1 MQSLFQILAER
12 VDDWRAAHYACPGE
26 QDFPAI
32 REILEFAL
40 EDPASGQLR
49 YLRHAQ
55 LRALETYWHLR
66 LVLHTPRI
74 PDLYATLF
82 PAKSQRRAAMGLN
95 SKALT
100 ELIADTSLEEV
111 IARMQA
117 DNAFV
122 KQHGLESLR
131 ETFALDYP
139 SYILALAMG
148 AGKTILMGSIVAT
161 EFAMAQEYPDGPF
174 VENALIFAPGK
185 TILSA
190 LRELADIPFER
201 LLPPRLHKPFA
212 ASLKL
217 TFTRDGDKQIP
228 ITLGSS
234 FNVIVTNTEKIR
246 IQKPTVRAGSSQRLF
261 AGSQDEEATAL
272 ANLRLQAI
280 ASLPHLAVFSDEA
293 HHTYGQKLLG
303 KWEKDKETGEPVFKD
318 DGIKK
323 VRRTIDFLAQET
335 NLIVAIN
342 ATGTPYFERQPLRD
356 VVVWYG
362 LGEGIRDGVLKE
374 LAGGIKV
381 LELGD
386 GEAAQMVHS
395 VIDDFVRDYWPVA
408 LENGAPAR
416 LALYFP
422 NLEARDELRPA
433 IESALLAHGIGP
445 DTLLAVD
452 NKSSDA
458 TRRAFE
464 AVARDPTAPHRVLL
478 LVNMGTEGWNCP
490 SLFACALVRKLASS
504 NNFVLQ
510 AATRCLRQVPGNT
523 KAARVYLTA
532 SNKKTLEDQL
542 TETYGTNL
550 KSLDTQHAD
559 RVEKTIHLH
568 QPHLPPLLIKKRV
581 LRVARRAH
589 TTGAIPLVFS
599 IPDLPEPLGPLVQ
612 TWSPVQT
619 ANGGTHLQRLD
630 AADVLLQPFTP
641 MLDDYTAAARL
652 AASYHL
658 PTPELLAALRL
669 AYDKNDLQPLSHIRE
684 KLHIPEHHLAALGQ
698 QIEAQRNQYE
708 ETWDEI
714 EVAVALVKA
723 DGFDRAEV
731 DGQPVYTA
739 RISFDKKH
747 EHLFKTAQDTADTA
761 LALQR
766 SFHYEGY
773 NFDSAPEA
781 EFLDW
786 CLSLLQTQPH
796 QIEGLWFTGGLTDSC
811 KTDLRAEYLGD
822 DGRWH
827 TYTPDF
833 VLRRADGKHLVV
845 EVKNDKLSP
854 DITTDLARHA
864 QGQAPHT
871 LEGRKAVALKRWEQL
886 NPERLSYHVMFA
898 DTALLDEGK
907 KTVRDFICSPKSQ
920 PDLLSEAEIGLA
932 QVRAGQRLSS
942 SELDGILA
950 D

>member
-1 MQSLFQILAER
+1 MTHLFQTLSIR
-12 VDDWRAAHYACPGE
+12 VDEWRKARYACP
-26 QDFPAI
+26 DFPAI
-32 REILEFAL
+32 GEILDFAL
-40 EDPASGQLR
+40 EDPAAGQLR
-49 YLRHAQ
+49 YLRRAQ
-55 LRALETYWHLR
+55 FRALETYWYLR
-66 LVLHTPRI
+66 LVLNTPRI
-74 PDLYATLF
+74 PELYATLF
-82 PAKSQRRAAMGLN
+82 PKPKDRREALGLT
-95 SKALT
+95 SR
-100 ELIADTSLEEV
+100 EIVDMIADEGLDAVLEQV
-111 IARMQA
+111 QTN
-117 DNAFV
+117 NAFV
-122 KQHGLESLR
+122 RKHGLESLR
-131 ETFALDYP
+131 ETFSLDYP

-161 EFAMAQEYPDGPF
+161 EFAMALEYPDGPF
-174 VENALIFAPGK
+174 VQNALVFAPGK

-201 LLPPRLHKPFA
+201 LLPARLHKPFA

-246 IQKPTVRAGSSQRLF
+246 IQKPTVRNAAQSRLF
-261 AGSQDEEATAL
+261 AGTKDEEATAM

-303 KWEKDKETGEPVFKD
+303 KWEKDKETGELVFKD

-323 VRRTIDFLAQET
+323 VRRTIDYLAQET
-335 NLIVAIN
+335 NLIVTIN

-374 LAGGIKV
+374 LASGIKV

-386 GEAAQMVHS
+386 GEAERMVRS
-395 VIDDFVRDYWPVA
+395 VVDDFVRDYWAVA

-422 NLEARDELRPA
+422 NLETRDELRPA

-452 NKSSDA
+452 NKSSEA
-458 TRRAFE
+458 TRRSFE
-464 AVARDPTAPHRVLL
+464 AVARDPAAPHRVLL

-490 SLFACALVRKLASS
+490 SLFACALVRKLATS

-523 KAARVYLTA
+523 QPARVYLTA

-542 TETYGTNL
+542 TETYGTSL
-550 KSLDTQHAD
+550 KALDTQQAE

-568 QPHLPPLLIKKRV
+568 KPHLPALLIKKRV
-581 LRVARRAH
+581 LRIQRKADPA
-589 TTGAIPLVFS
+589 AAAPLAFTM
-599 IPDLPEPLGPLVQ
+599 PDVPAPVGPLVQ
-612 TWSPVQT
+612 TWSPVLT
-619 ANGGTHLQRLD
+619 ASGDTRMQRLD
-630 AADVLLQPFTP
+630 AADVLLEPFTP
-641 MLDDYTAAARL
+641 MLDCYTAAARL
-652 AASYHL
+652 AASHHL
-658 PTPELLAALRL
+658 PTPELLAALRVVYT
-669 AYDKNDLQPLSHIRE
+669 AHE
-684 KLHIPEHHLAALGQ
+684 VPEHHIDALGQ
-698 QIEAQRNQYE
+698 QIEAQRSQYE
-708 ETWDEI
+708 EAWDEI

-731 DGQPVYTA
+731 NGQPVYTA
-739 RISFDKKH
+739 RISFDKKNQ
-747 EHLFKTAQDTADTA
+747 HLYKTASETADAAHA
-761 LALQR
+761 LKT

-781 EFLDW
+781 EFLEW
-786 CLSLLQTQPH
+786 TLGLLQAHPH
-796 QIEGLWFTGGLTDSC
+796 QIEGLWFTGGLTDAG
-811 KTDLRAEYLGD
+811 KTDLRADYLGD

-845 EVKNDKLSP
+845 EVKSDKFSP
-854 DITTDLARHA
+854 DIGVDMARHA
-864 QGQAPHT
+864 QGEAAQT
-871 LEGRKAVALKRWEQL
+871 REGRKAVAIKHWEQL
-886 NPERLSYHVMFA
+886 NPDRLSYHVMFA
-898 DTALLDEGK
+898 DTALHDAGK
-907 KTVRDFICSPKSQ
+907 KVVRDFITGIRS
-920 PDLLSEAEIGLA
+920 LA
-932 QVRAGQRLSS
+932 
-942 SELDGILA
+942 
-950 D
+950 

>member
-1 MQSLFQILAER
+1 MSHLFQALAER
-12 VDDWRAAHYACPGE
+12 VDAWRAARYDCPNGP
-26 QDFPAI
+26 DFSAI
-32 REILEFAL
+32 REILDFAL
-40 EDPASGQLR
+40 EDSANGQLR
-49 YLRHAQ
+49 YLRRAQ
-55 LRALETYWHLR
+55 FRALETYWYLR
-66 LVLHTPRI
+66 LVLNTPRI
-74 PDLYATLF
+74 PALYIELF
-82 PAKSQRRAAMGLN
+82 PKPKDRREAMGLT
-95 SKALT
+95 SR
-100 ELIADTSLEEV
+100 EIVDLIADDGFDAV
-111 IARMQA
+111 IERLQT

-122 KQHGLESLR
+122 KKHSLESLR

-148 AGKTILMGSIVAT
+148 AGKTILMGAIVAT
-161 EFAMAQEYPDGPF
+161 EFAMALEYPDGPF
-174 VENALIFAPGK
+174 VQNALIFAPGK

-201 LLPPRLHKPFA
+201 LLPARLHQPFA

-217 TFTRDGDKQIP
+217 TFTRDGDKTIP
-228 ITLGSS
+228 ITGGSS

-246 IQKPTVRAGSSQRLF
+246 IQKPAVRAVGQSRLF
-261 AGSQDEEATAL
+261 AGTRDEEATAL

-323 VRRTIDFLAQET
+323 VRRTIDYLAQET
-335 NLIVAIN
+335 NLIVTLN

-362 LGEGIRDGVLKE
+362 LGEGIADGVLKE

-386 GEAAQMVHS
+386 GEANQMVQS
-395 VIDDFVRDYWPVA
+395 VIDDFVQAYWRVA
-408 LENGAPAR
+408 LPNGAPAR

-464 AVARDPTAPHRVLL
+464 SVARDPAAPHRVLL

-490 SLFACALVRKLASS
+490 SLFACALVRKLGQS

-510 AATRCLRQVPGNT
+510 AATRCLRQVPGNPH
-523 KAARVYLTA
+523 AARVYLTA

-542 TETYGTNL
+542 TETYGTSL
-550 KSLDTQHAD
+550 KALDGQHAE
-559 RVEKTIHLH
+559 RVEKTIQLH
-568 QPHLPPLLIKKRV
+568 KPHLPPLLIKKRV
-581 LRVARRAH
+581 LRIARKLDA
-589 TTGAIPLVFS
+589 ASNAPLTFS
-599 IPDLPEPLGPLVQ
+599 VPDVLAPFGPVVQ
-612 TWSPVQT
+612 TWSPVLT
-619 ANGGTHLQRLD
+619 ESGDTRLQRLD
-630 AADVLLQPFTP
+630 AADVLLEPFTP
-641 MLDDYTAAARL
+641 ALDAYTAAVRL
-652 AASYHL
+652 AARYHL
-658 PTPELLAALRL
+658 GTSELLAAVRT
-669 AYDKNDLQPLSHIRE
+669 AYGASD
-684 KLHIPEHHLAALGQ
+684 IPEHHIDELARQL
-698 QIEAQRNQYE
+698 EAQRSHYE

-723 DGFDRAEV
+723 EGFDRTEV
-731 DGQPVYTA
+731 NGQAVYTA
-739 RISFDKKH
+739 RISFEKKR
-747 EHLFKTAQDTADTA
+747 EALYKTAQDTADAA
-761 LALQR
+761 LALQT

-773 NFDSAPEA
+773 NFDSGPEA

-786 CLSLLQTQPH
+786 TLGLLQTEAH
-796 QIEGLWFTGGLTDSC
+796 QIEGLWFTGGLSDAG

-845 EVKNDKLSP
+845 EVKSDKLSP
-854 DITTDLARHA
+854 DITADLARHA
-864 QGQAPHT
+864 QGDAPQT

-898 DTALLDEGK
+898 DTALHDAGK
-907 KTVRDFICSPKSQ
+907 KTVRDFICSDK
-920 PDLLSEAEIGLA
+920 
-932 QVRAGQRLSS
+932 
-942 SELDGILA
+942 
-950 D
+950 

>member
-1 MQSLFQILAER
+1 
-12 VDDWRAAHYACPGE
+12 
-26 QDFPAI
+26 
-32 REILEFAL
+32 
-40 EDPASGQLR
+40 
-49 YLRHAQ
+49 
-55 LRALETYWHLR
+55 
-66 LVLHTPRI
+66 
-74 PDLYATLF
+74 
-82 PAKSQRRAAMGLN
+82 MGLTAPDVL
-95 SKALT
+95 KMMAFGGG
-100 ELIADTSLEEV
+100 LEAV
-111 IARMQA
+111 ITRLQT

-122 KQHGLESLR
+122 KQHSLESLR

-148 AGKTILMGSIVAT
+148 AGKTILMGAIVAT
-161 EFAMAQEYPDGPF
+161 EFSMALEYPDGPF
-174 VENALIFAPGK
+174 VQNALIFAPGK

-201 LLPPRLHKPFA
+201 LLPARLHKPFA

-246 IQKPTVRAGSSQRLF
+246 IQKPTVRNAGQSRIF
-261 AGSQDEEATAL
+261 AGSKDEEATAL

-303 KWEKDKETGEPVFKD
+303 KWEKDKETGELVFKD
-318 DGIKK
+318 EGIKK
-323 VRRTIDFLAQET
+323 VRRTIDYLAGET
-335 NLIVAIN
+335 NLIVTIN

-386 GEAAQMVHS
+386 GEAAHMVQS
-395 VIDDFVRDYWPVA
+395 VIDDFVLEYWPVA

-422 NLEARDELRPA
+422 NLETRDELRAA
-433 IESALLAHGIGP
+433 IESALLSHGIGP

-464 AVARDPTAPHRVLL
+464 AVARDPAAPHRVLL

-490 SLFACALVRKLASS
+490 SLFACALVRKLSSS

-510 AATRCLRQVPGNT
+510 AATRCLRQVSGNT
-523 KAARVYLTA
+523 RAARVYLTA

-542 TETYGTNL
+542 TETYGTSL
-550 KSLDTQHAD
+550 KALDTQRAD
-559 RVEKTIHLH
+559 RVEKTIRLH
-568 QPHLPPLLIKKRV
+568 RPHLPPLLIKKRV
-581 LRVARRAH
+581 LRVQRKAEAASRA
-589 TTGAIPLVFS
+589 PLVFS
-599 IPDLPEPLGPLVQ
+599 VPTDATPQGPVVQ
-612 TWSPVQT
+612 TWSPVLSASGET
-619 ANGGTHLQRLD
+619 RLQRQD
-630 AADVLLQPFTP
+630 AADVLLEPFAPT
-641 MLDDYTAAARL
+641 LDCYTAAGRL
-652 AASYHL
+652 ANSYHL
-658 PTPELLAALRL
+658 PTAELLVALRA
-669 AYDKNDLQPLSHIRE
+669 AYGVQEVS
-684 KLHIPEHHLAALGQ
+684 EHHIDALGQ
-698 QIEAQRNQYE
+698 QIEAQRDEYE
-708 ETWDEI
+708 EAWDEI

-723 DGFDRAEV
+723 DGFDRTEV
-731 DGQPVYTA
+731 NGLPVYTA
-739 RISFDKKH
+739 RISFEKKN
-747 EHLFKTAQDTADTA
+747 EHLFKTAKNTADAA
-761 LALQR
+761 LALQH

-773 NFDSAPEA
+773 NFDSSPEA

-786 CLSLLQTQPH
+786 CLSLLQAQPH
-796 QIEGLWFTGGLTDSC
+796 QIEGLWFTGGLTDAS

-827 TYTPDF
+827 NYTPDF

-845 EVKNDKLSP
+845 EVKKDALSP
-854 DITTDLARHA
+854 DIKADLARHA
-864 QGQAPHT
+864 KGEAPQT

-886 NPERLSYHVMFA
+886 NPDRLSYHLMFA
-898 DTALLDEGK
+898 DTALHDEGK
-907 KTVRDFICSPKSQ
+907 KLVRDFIY
-920 PDLLSEAEIGLA
+920 E
-932 QVRAGQRLSS
+932 R
-942 SELDGILA
+942 
-950 D
+950 

>member
-1 MQSLFQILAER
+1 LQVVLPLEALLRGAILPTTQQNAQPYLMTHLFQALAVR
-12 VDDWRAAHYACPGE
+12 VDGWRNDRYACP
-26 QDFPAI
+26 DFPAI
-32 REILEFAL
+32 GEILDFAL
-40 EDPASGQLR
+40 EDPATDRLR
-49 YLRHAQ
+49 YLRRAQ
-55 LRALETYWHLR
+55 FRALETYWYLR
-66 LVLHTPRI
+66 LVLNTPRI
-74 PDLYATLF
+74 PDLYTTLF
-82 PAKSQRRAAMGLN
+82 PAKSDRRAAMGLN
-95 SKALT
+95 SKELT
-100 ELIADTSLEEV
+100 TLIADTSLEEV
-111 IARMQA
+111 IDRVKT

-122 KQHGLESLR
+122 RKHALESLR

-139 SYILALAMG
+139 SYIMALAMG

-161 EFAMAQEYPDGPF
+161 EFAMALEYPDGPF
-174 VENALIFAPGK
+174 VQNALIFAPGK

-201 LLPPRLHKPFA
+201 LLPARLHKPFA

-246 IQKPTVRAGSSQRLF
+246 IQKPTARNTAQNRLF
-261 AGSQDEEATAL
+261 AGTRDEEATAM

-303 KWEKDKETGEPVFKD
+303 KWEKDKQTGEQVFKD

-323 VRRTIDFLAQET
+323 VRRTIDYLAQET
-335 NLIVAIN
+335 NLIVTIN
-342 ATGTPYFERQPLRD
+342 ATGTPFFERQPLRD

-362 LGEGIRDGVLKE
+362 LGEGIHDGVLKE
-374 LAGGIKV
+374 LANGIKV

-386 GEAAQMVHS
+386 GEAERMVQS
-395 VIDDFVRDYWPVA
+395 VVDDFVKDYWLVK
-408 LENGAPAR
+408 LGNGAPAR

-422 NLEARDELRPA
+422 NIETRDELRPS
-433 IESALLAHGIGP
+433 IESALQAHSIGI
-445 DTLLAVD
+445 DKLLAVD

-458 TRRAFE
+458 TRRLFE
-464 AVARDPTAPHRVLL
+464 EVAREPAAPHRVLL

-490 SLFACALVRKLASS
+490 SLFACALVRKLSLS

-523 KAARVYLTA
+523 KPARVYLTA

-542 TETYGTNL
+542 AETYGTSL
-550 KSLDTQHAD
+550 KALDTQQAE
-559 RVEKTIHLH
+559 RVEKIIHLH
-568 QPHLPPLLIKKRV
+568 KPHLPPLLIKKRV
-581 LRVARRAH
+581 LRIQRKAVAADV
-589 TTGAIPLVFS
+589 GPLVFTV
-599 IPDLPEPLGPLVQ
+599 PDVPAPVGALVQ
-612 TWSPVQT
+612 TWSPVLT
-619 ANGGTHLQRLD
+619 AAGGSYLQRVD
-630 AADVLLQPFTP
+630 AADVLLEAFTP
-641 MLDDYTAAARL
+641 MLDGYTAAARL
-652 AASYHL
+652 ATSHHL

-669 AYDKNDLQPLSHIRE
+669 AYDQNALQPPSDKRE
-684 KLHIPEHHLAALGQ
+684 QLQIPEHHLIALGQ

-723 DGFDRAEV
+723 DGFDRTEV
-731 DGQPVYTA
+731 DGQPIYTA
-739 RISFDKKH
+739 RISFDKKN
-747 EHLFKTAQDTADTA
+747 ERLYKTASDTANAA
-761 LALQR
+761 LALQN

-773 NFDSAPEA
+773 YFDSGPEA

-786 CLSLLQTQPH
+786 TLGLLQTQSH
-796 QIEGLWFTGGLTDSC
+796 QIEGLWFTGGLTDAG
-811 KTDLRAEYLGD
+811 KTDLRAEYLGL

-833 VLRRADGKHLVV
+833 VLRRTDGKHLVV
-845 EVKNDKLSP
+845 EVKSDKLSP
-854 DITTDLARHA
+854 DIHADLARHA
-864 QGQAPHT
+864 AGEAAQT

-898 DTALLDEGK
+898 DTALLDAGK
-907 KTVRDFICSPKSQ
+907 KTVRDFIC
-920 PDLLSEAEIGLA
+920 
-932 QVRAGQRLSS
+932 QR
-942 SELDGILA
+942 
-950 D
+950 

>member
-1 MQSLFQILAER
+1 MNHLFQALTVR
-12 VDDWRAAHYACPGE
+12 VDEWRKARYDCPG
-26 QDFPAI
+26 FPAI
-32 REILEFAL
+32 GEVLDFAL
-40 EDPASGQLR
+40 EDSATDQLR
-49 YLRHAQ
+49 YLRRAQ
-55 LRALETYWHLR
+55 FRALETYWYLR
-66 LVLHTPRI
+66 LVLNTPRV

-82 PAKSQRRAAMGLN
+82 PKPKDRREAMGLT
-95 SKALT
+95 SRDIVDM
-100 ELIADTSLEEV
+100 IADDGLDAVLELV
-111 IARMQA
+111 RT
-117 DNAFV
+117 DNDFV
-122 KQHGLESLR
+122 RQHGLESLR
-131 ETFALDYP
+131 ETLVLDYP

-161 EFAMAQEYPDGPF
+161 EFALALEYPEGPF
-174 VENALIFAPGK
+174 VENALVFAPGK

-190 LRELADIPFER
+190 LRELADIPFDR

-212 ASLKL
+212 ASFKL
-217 TFTRDGDKQIP
+217 TFTRDGDKSIP

-234 FNVIVTNTEKIR
+234 FNLIVTNTEKIR
-246 IQKPTVRAGSSQRLF
+246 IQKPTVRNASQTRIF
-261 AGSQDEEATAL
+261 AGTKDEEATAL

-303 KWEKDKETGEPVFKD
+303 KWEKDKATGELVFKD

-323 VRRTIDFLAQET
+323 VRRTIDYLAQET
-335 NLIVAIN
+335 NLIVTIN

-386 GEAAQMVHS
+386 GEAQTMVQS
-395 VIDDFVRDYWPVA
+395 VVDDFVRGYWAVA
-408 LENGAPAR
+408 LPNGAPAR

-422 NLEARDELRPA
+422 NIDTRDELRPA

-458 TRRAFE
+458 TRRSFE
-464 AVARDPTAPHRVLL
+464 AVARDPAAPHRVLL

-490 SLFACALVRKLASS
+490 SLFACALVRKLATS

-523 KAARVYLTA
+523 APARVYLTA

-542 TETYGTNL
+542 TETYGT
-550 KSLDTQHAD
+550 SLQALDQQQAD
-559 RVEKTIHLH
+559 RVEKTIHLRH
-568 QPHLPPLLIKKRV
+568 PSLPPLLIKKRV
-581 LRVARRAH
+581 LRVQRKAN
-589 TTGAIPLVFS
+589 TGPTPPLVFTV
-599 IPDLPEPLGPLVQ
+599 PDSPAPAGPVVQ
-612 TWSPVQT
+612 TWSPVLV
-619 ANGGTHLQRLD
+619 ADGSSRMQRQD
-630 AADVLLQPFTP
+630 AGNELLQTTLPV
-641 MLDDYTAAARL
+641 LGIYTAAERL
-652 AASYHL
+652 ASGYHL
-658 PTPELLAALRL
+658 PTPQILAALRA
-669 AYDKNDLQPLSHIRE
+669 AYTEADV
-684 KLHIPEHHLAALGQ
+684 PEHHLDALGQ
-698 QIEAQRNQYE
+698 QIETQRDHYE

-723 DGFDRAEV
+723 EGFDRADV
-731 DGQPVYTA
+731 NGQSVYTA
-739 RISFDKKH
+739 RISFDKKR
-747 EHLFKTAQDTADTA
+747 EPLYKEASDTAHAA
-761 LALQR
+761 LALQT

-773 NFDSAPEA
+773 NFDSNPEA

-786 CLSLLQTQPH
+786 TLGLLQAHPH
-796 QIEGLWFTGGLTDSC
+796 QIEGLWFTGGLTDAG

-845 EVKNDKLSP
+845 EVKSDRLSP
-854 DITTDLARHA
+854 DINADLLRHA
-864 QGQAPHT
+864 SGHAPQT
-871 LEGRKAVALKRWEQL
+871 LEGRKAVALKRWEDL
-886 NPERLSYHVMFA
+886 NPERLRYHVMFA
-898 DTALLDEGK
+898 DTALHDEGK
-907 KTVRDFICSPKSQ
+907 KIVRDFIAAAVVGTP
-920 PDLLSEAEIGLA
+920 
-932 QVRAGQRLSS
+932 
-942 SELDGILA
+942 A
-950 D
+950 DTPAVVSAAT

>member
-1 MQSLFQILAER
+1 MSHLFKALSIK
-12 VDDWRAAHYACPGE
+12 VDEWRTSKYECQE
-26 QDFPAI
+26 FPAI
-32 REILEFAL
+32 GEILDFAL
-40 EDPASGQLR
+40 EDPATDQLR
-49 YLRHAQ
+49 YLRRAQ
-55 LRALETYWHLR
+55 FRALETYWYLR
-66 LVLHTPRI
+66 LVLNTQRT

-82 PAKSQRRAAMGLN
+82 PKKSERRAAMGLN
-95 SKALT
+95 SSELT
-100 ELIADTSLEEV
+100 TLIADTSLEEV
-111 IARMQA
+111 IELVQT

-122 KQHGLESLR
+122 RKHGLESLR
-131 ETFALDYP
+131 ETFSLDYP
-139 SYILALAMG
+139 SYIFALAMG

-161 EFAMAQEYPDGPF
+161 EFAMALEYPDGPF
-174 VENALIFAPGK
+174 VQNALVFAPGK

-201 LLPPRLHKPFA
+201 LLPARLHKPFA

-246 IQKPTVRAGSSQRLF
+246 IQKPTVRNAAQSRLF
-261 AGSQDEEATAL
+261 AGTKDEEATAL

-303 KWEKDKETGEPVFKD
+303 KWEKDKESGELVFKD

-323 VRRTIDFLAQET
+323 VRRTIDYLAQET
-335 NLIVAIN
+335 NLIVTIN

-374 LAGGIKV
+374 LANGIKV

-386 GEAAQMVHS
+386 GDAERMVQS
-395 VIDDFVRDYWPVA
+395 VVDDFVTDYWPVS

-422 NLEARDELRPA
+422 NLETRDELRPA

-452 NKSSDA
+452 NKSSEA
-458 TRRAFE
+458 TRRSFE
-464 AVARDPTAPHRVLL
+464 AVARDPAAPHRVML

-490 SLFACALVRKLASS
+490 SLFACALVRKLATS

-523 KAARVYLTA
+523 KPARVYLTT

-542 TETYGTNL
+542 TETYGTSL
-550 KSLDTQHAD
+550 KALDTQQAE

-568 QPHLPPLLIKKRV
+568 KPHLPALLIKKRV
-581 LRVARRAH
+581 LRIQRKAVPADVA
-589 TTGAIPLVFS
+589 PLVFTL
-599 IPDLPEPLGPLVQ
+599 PDVSAPVGPVVQ
-612 TWSPVQT
+612 TWSPVLT
-619 ANGGTHLQRLD
+619 ASGDTRMQRLD
-630 AADVLLQPFTP
+630 AADLLLESFTP
-641 MLDDYTAAARL
+641 VLDCYTAAARL
-652 AASYHL
+652 AACHHL
-658 PTPELLAALRL
+658 PTTELLAALRKV
-669 AYDKNDLQPLSHIRE
+669 YTGQEVPD
-684 KLHIPEHHLAALGQ
+684 HHMVALGQ

-708 ETWDEI
+708 EAWDEI

-723 DGFDRAEV
+723 DGFDLTEV
-731 DGQPVYTA
+731 NGKPVYTA
-739 RISFDKKH
+739 RISFDKKNQ
-747 EHLFKTAQDTADTA
+747 HLYKTANETADAAHA
-761 LALQR
+761 LR
-766 SFHYEGY
+766 SSFHYEGY
-773 NFDSAPEA
+773 NFDSNPEA

-786 CLSLLQTQPH
+786 TLGLLQAHPN
-796 QIEGLWFTGGLTDSC
+796 QIEGLWFTGGLTDAG

-854 DITTDLARHA
+854 DINADMARHA
-864 QGQAPHT
+864 LGEAAQT

-886 NPERLSYHVMFA
+886 NPDRLSYHVMFA
-898 DTALLDEGK
+898 DTALHDAGK
-907 KTVRDFICSPKSQ
+907 KTVLDFITAKVITAP
-920 PDLLSEAEIGLA
+920 AA
-932 QVRAGQRLSS
+932 T
-942 SELDGILA
+942 
-950 D
+950 

>member
-1 MQSLFQILAER
+1 
-12 VDDWRAAHYACPGE
+12 
-26 QDFPAI
+26 
-32 REILEFAL
+32 
-40 EDPASGQLR
+40 
-49 YLRHAQ
+49 
-55 LRALETYWHLR
+55 
-66 LVLHTPRI
+66 
-74 PDLYATLF
+74 
-82 PAKSQRRAAMGLN
+82 MGLT
-95 SKALT
+95 ST
-100 ELIADTSLEEV
+100 EIVSMIADDGLDAV
-111 IARMQA
+111 IERLQT

-122 KQHGLESLR
+122 RQHGLESLR

-161 EFAMAQEYPDGPF
+161 EFAMALEYPDGPF
-174 VENALIFAPGK
+174 VQNALVFAPGK

-201 LLPPRLHKPFA
+201 VLPARLHKPFA
-212 ASLKL
+212 ASFKL
-217 TFTRDGDKQIP
+217 TFTRDGDKNIP

-246 IQKPTVRAGSSQRLF
+246 IQKATVRNAGQSRLF
-261 AGSQDEEATAL
+261 AGTKEEEATAL

-303 KWEKDKETGEPVFKD
+303 KWEKDKDTGEPVFKD

-323 VRRTIDFLAQET
+323 VRRTIDYLAQET
-335 NLIVAIN
+335 NLIVTIN

-386 GEAAQMVHS
+386 GEAAQMVQN
-395 VIDDFVRDYWPVA
+395 VVDDFVQAYWASRLP
-408 LENGAPAR
+408 NGAPAR

-422 NLEARDELRPA
+422 NLETRDELRSA
-433 IESALLAHGIGP
+433 IESALLTHGIGT

-464 AVARDPTAPHRVLL
+464 AVGSDPAAPHRILL

-523 KAARVYLTA
+523 LPARVYLTA

-542 TETYGTNL
+542 TETYGT
-550 KSLDTQHAD
+550 SLTALDGAHAE
-559 RVEKTIHLH
+559 RVEKTIHLR

-581 LRVARRAH
+581 LRIQRKADA
-589 TTGAIPLVFS
+589 ASAAPLVLRM
-599 IPDLPEPLGPLVQ
+599 PDVPAPQGPVVQ
-612 TWSPVQT
+612 TWSPVLT
-619 ANGGTHLQRLD
+619 ASGDARLQRLD
-630 AADVLLQPFTP
+630 AADVLLESFTP
-641 MLDDYTAAARL
+641 TLDAYTAAARL
-652 AASYHL
+652 AASHHL
-658 PTPELLAALRL
+658 PTPELLATLRC
-669 AYDKNDLQPLSHIRE
+669 AYGENGTQPIQDGREQLQ
-684 KLHIPEHHLAALGQ
+684 IPEHHLDALGM
-698 QIEAQRNQYE
+698 QIESQRGQYE
-708 ETWDEI
+708 EAWDEI

-723 DGFDRAEV
+723 EGFDRVEV

-739 RISFDKKH
+739 RISFAK
-747 EHLFKTAQDTADTA
+747 EREALYKTAQDTAHAA
-761 LALQR
+761 LALQS

-773 NFDSAPEA
+773 NFDSGPEA

-786 CLSLLQTQPH
+786 TLGLLQAHPH
-796 QIEGLWFTGGLTDSC
+796 QIEGLWFTGGLTDAG

-854 DITTDLARHA
+854 DIAADLARHSE
-864 QGQAPHT
+864 GKAPQT
-871 LEGRKAVALKRWEQL
+871 LEGRKAVALKRWEDL
-886 NPERLSYHVMFA
+886 NPDRLSYHVMFA
-898 DTALLDEGK
+898 NITLHDEGK
-907 KTVRDFICSPKSQ
+907 RAVRDFIV
-920 PDLLSEAEIGLA
+920 G
-932 QVRAGQRLSS
+932 
-942 SELDGILA
+942 
-950 D
+950 